1 MTDPGESDG
10 KRRGE
15 GGGEREREGAS
26 AGEDAGRRTDL
37 SRTPDSPGVLDA
49 VGVVFLG
56 PGAMEIVPYRVDPP
70 GPGEVRVRMAAS
82 GVCHSDLHVLDG
94 DWTRPAPT
102 VMGHEGAGWV
112 ESVGPDAA
120 PEPGTAAEPT
130 TPAEPEAAPGPD
142 AAPGPGGAAGPGADR
157 RLRVGDFVVLAWTA
171 PCGRCASCG
180 RGEGWL
186 CPTPAGSGHRRAP
199 GDVRI
204 RRPDGA
210 ALGAYSG
217 IGTLGSVQVVAA
229 DAAIPVDPRTDPA
242 IAALIGCA
250 ITTGIGAV
258 TRTARVEPGQTVA
271 VIGLG
276 GVGLA
281 AVLGARLAGASRIVA
296 IDRNAAKLDRAA
308 ELGASDVV
316 VAAASPAAT
325 ATAVRAL
332 LADGPHAAGSSH
344 ETAGAVTGVDHAFE
358 TSGTVAGV
366 DTALA
371 AVRPGGTTVLV
382 GMPPQGAR
390 AGLDVYAFVESG
402 ARVLASSYGSAVP
415 AEIFP
420 EIAGYAV
427 EGSLPL
433 ERLIEERIGLADVP
447 SAFDALRRGEGARR
461 VVIYPAS

>member
-1 MTDPGESDG
+1 MTAPGESDG
-10 KRRGE
+10 DRRG
-15 GGGEREREGAS
+15 
-26 AGEDAGRRTDL
+26 AGAGRRTDR
-37 SRTPDSPGVLDA
+37 SRTPESPGVLDA

-120 PEPGTAAEPT
+120 P
-130 TPAEPEAAPGPD
+130 
-142 AAPGPGGAAGPGADR
+142 GPGGAARPGADR
-157 RLRVGDFVVLAWTA
+157 RPRIGDFVVLAWTA
-171 PCGRCASCG
+171 PCRRCASCR

-186 CPTPAGSGHRRAP
+186 CLTPAGSGHRRAP

-204 RRPDGA
+204 RRPDEA

-296 IDRNAAKLDRAA
+296 IDRNAAKLDRAV

-332 LADGPHAAGSSH
+332 LADRPHAAGPSH
-344 ETAGAVTGVDHAFE
+344 DTAGAVTGVDHAFE

-366 DTALA
+366 ETGLA

-402 ARVLASSYGSAVP
+402 ARILASSYGSAVP

-461 VVIYPAS
+461 VVIYRAS

>member
-1 MTDPGESDG
+1 MTAPREID
-10 KRRGE
+10 
-15 GGGEREREGAS
+15 GERQGAV
-26 AGEDAGRRTDL
+26 EGRRTVR
-37 SRTPDSPGVLDA
+37 SPTPESPGVLDA

-56 PGAMEIVPYRVDPP
+56 PGEMEIVPYRVDPP

-94 DWTRPAPT
+94 DWRRPVPT

-112 ESVGPDAA
+112 ESVGP
-120 PEPGTAAEPT
+120 ER
-130 TPAEPEAAPGPD
+130 
-142 AAPGPGGAAGPGADR
+142 AAGTDAGIESPGADR
-157 RLRVGDFVVLAWTA
+157 RPRIGDLVVLAWTA

-186 CPTPAGSGHRRAP
+186 CLTPAGSGHRRAP

-296 IDRNAAKLDRAA
+296 IDRIAAKLDRAL

-316 VAAASPAAT
+316 VAAAGPAAT

-332 LADGPHAAGSSH
+332 LAGNPHVAGSSH
-344 ETAGAVTGVDHAFE
+344 DAAGAMTGVDHAFE

-366 DTALA
+366 ETALA

-390 AGLDVYAFVESG
+390 AGFDVYAFVESG
-402 ARVLASSYGSAVP
+402 ARILASSYGSAVP

-427 EGSLPL
+427 QGSLPL
-433 ERLIEERIGLADVP
+433 ERLIEKRIGLPDVP
-447 SAFDALRRGEGARR
+447 SAFEALRRGEGARR
-461 VVIYPAS
+461 VVIYPVPDDYPVPDPSSAARPVRRRRAAQ

>member
-1 MTDPGESDG
+1 
-10 KRRGE
+10 
-15 GGGEREREGAS
+15 
-26 AGEDAGRRTDL
+26 
-37 SRTPDSPGVLDA
+37 
-49 VGVVFLG
+49 
-56 PGAMEIVPYRVDPP
+56 
-70 GPGEVRVRMAAS
+70 
-82 GVCHSDLHVLDG
+82 
-94 DWTRPAPT
+94 
-102 VMGHEGAGWV
+102 
-112 ESVGPDAA
+112 
-120 PEPGTAAEPT
+120 
-130 TPAEPEAAPGPD
+130 
-142 AAPGPGGAAGPGADR
+142 
-157 RLRVGDFVVLAWTA
+157 
-171 PCGRCASCG
+171 
-180 RGEGWL
+180 
-186 CPTPAGSGHRRAP
+186 
-199 GDVRI
+199 
-204 RRPDGA
+204 
-210 ALGAYSG
+210 
-217 IGTLGSVQVVAA
+217 VQVVAA

-281 AVLGARLAGASRIVA
+281 TVLGARLAGASRIVA
-296 IDRNAAKLDRAA
+296 IDRNAAKLDRAV

-332 LADGPHAAGSSH
+332 LGAVPHADGPHAA
-344 ETAGAVTGVDHAFE
+344 AGAVTGVDQAFE

-366 DTALA
+366 EAALA

-402 ARVLASSYGSAVP
+402 ARILASSYGSAVP

-461 VVIYPAS
+461 VVIYPVS

>member
-1 MTDPGESDG
+1 
-10 KRRGE
+10 
-15 GGGEREREGAS
+15 
-26 AGEDAGRRTDL
+26 
-37 SRTPDSPGVLDA
+37 VA
-49 VGVVFLG
+49 V
-56 PGAMEIVPYRVDPP
+56 
-70 GPGEVRVRMAAS
+70 
-82 GVCHSDLHVLDG
+82 
-94 DWTRPAPT
+94 
-102 VMGHEGAGWV
+102 
-112 ESVGPDAA
+112 
-120 PEPGTAAEPT
+120 
-130 TPAEPEAAPGPD
+130 
-142 AAPGPGGAAGPGADR
+142 PGPGGAARPRADR
-157 RLRVGDFVVLAWTA
+157 QPRVGDFVVLAWTA

-186 CPTPAGSGHRRAP
+186 CLTPAGSGHRRAP

-296 IDRNAAKLDRAA
+296 IDRNAAKLDRAV

-325 ATAVRAL
+325 ATAVRTL

-344 ETAGAVTGVDHAFE
+344 DAAGAVTGVDHAFE

-366 DTALA
+366 ETGLA

-390 AGLDVYAFVESG
+390 AGIDVYAFVESG
-402 ARVLASSYGSAVP
+402 ARILASSYGSAVP

-433 ERLIEERIGLADVP
+433 ERLIEQRIGLADVP

-461 VVIYPAS
+461 VVIYPTS